1 MRAMWLER
9 GTLALITVLLTAV
22 SLIGCAGSLSSSNSS
37 GSSSNSL
44 GSSSNSLGSAEQLGS
59 VGVAPKQETGPK
71 GDPRVV
77 QVADRPSSPAT
88 PGAYRIGPMDVL
100 DISVF
105 QVPDLSKTV
114 QVAETGT
121 INFPLV
127 GEVPAAGK
135 TAQQLER
142 ELAAKLG
149 AKYLQ
154 NPQVTVLVRE
164 NNSQRF
170 TIEGAVKSPGVFP
183 MKGETTLLQ
192 SMAMAGGIDTA
203 TSDST
208 VLVLR
213 YTDGKRSA
221 AKFDVAAIQKGK
233 AEDPP
238 IQSGDVLVVGTSAI
252 KAGFS
257 NVLKVLPIAGL
268 FAFL

>member
-1 MRAMWLER
+1 MWLER
-9 GTLALITVLLTAV
+9 GTPALITVLLTAV
-22 SLIGCAGSLSSSNSS
+22 SLIGCGGSL
-37 GSSSNSL
+37 SSSNSL

-59 VGVAPKQETGPK
+59 VGVAPKQENGPK
-71 GDPRVV
+71 NDPRVV
-77 QVADRPSSPAT
+77 QVVDRPSSPAT

-105 QVPDLSKTV
+105 NVPDLSKTV

-154 NPQVTVLVRE
+154 NPQVTVLVKE
-164 NNSQRF
+164 NNSQQV
-170 TIEGAVKSPGVFP
+170 TIDGAVKKPGVYP
-183 MKGETTLLQ
+183 IKGELTLLQ

-213 YTDGKRSA
+213 TSGGKRSA
-221 AKFDVAAIQKGK
+221 AKFNVAAIQKGT

-238 IQSGDVLVVGTSAI
+238 LQPGDVLVVGTSAI
-252 KAGFS
+252 KAGF
-257 NVLKVLPIAGL
+257 NDVLKILPIAGL

>member
-1 MRAMWLER
+1 
-9 GTLALITVLLTAV
+9 
-22 SLIGCAGSLSSSNSS
+22 
-37 GSSSNSL
+37 
-44 GSSSNSLGSAEQLGS
+44 
-59 VGVAPKQETGPK
+59 
-71 GDPRVV
+71 
-77 QVADRPSSPAT
+77 
-88 PGAYRIGPMDVL
+88 MDVL
-100 DISVF
+100 DISVY

-127 GEVPAAGK
+127 GEVSAAGK

-154 NPQVTVLVRE
+154 NPQVTVLVKE

-203 TSDST
+203 ISDST

-213 YTDGKRSA
+213 NSGGKRSA

>member
-1 MRAMWLER
+1 
-9 GTLALITVLLTAV
+9 
-22 SLIGCAGSLSSSNSS
+22 
-37 GSSSNSL
+37 
-44 GSSSNSLGSAEQLGS
+44 
-59 VGVAPKQETGPK
+59 
-71 GDPRVV
+71 
-77 QVADRPSSPAT
+77 
-88 PGAYRIGPMDVL
+88 MDVL

-114 QVAETGT
+114 QVADTGT

-154 NPQVTVLVRE
+154 NPQVTVLVKE

-170 TIEGAVKSPGVFP
+170 TIEGAVRSPGVFP
-183 MKGETTLLQ
+183 MKGQTTLLQ
-192 SMAMAGGIDTA
+192 SMAMAGGIDTV

-221 AKFDVAAIQKGK
+221 AKFDVAAIQKGN

-238 IQSGDVLVVGTSAI
+238 IQPGDVLVVGTSAI
-252 KAGFS
+252 KAGFN
-257 NVLKVLPIAGL
+257 NVLKALPLAAVFTL
-268 FAFL
+268 L